1 MKTPMLNNILL
12 KSLRDS
18 KNVLLYWSIGI
29 FLLAIY
35 IMFVISE
42 IPLEQFQT
50 IINSLPDALGQFLGG
65 SAGLDFSTIEG
76 FLNAQIFTIMAPLIV
91 IGIAISSASKANAYE
106 ETIKSLDIILS
117 TPISRERF
125 IIEKILSMIIKVIF
139 ICAIHWLSYVLATL
153 MFGLKM
159 SFINLAILCI
169 QLGLISITFCL
180 ISLLIGTITGST
192 SKSIGIASSIGVASY
207 LIANIA
213 PLVDSINFTK
223 FFSLF
228 HYYKDSNPLMNG
240 FHEWHWAVFII
251 SSLMLTLLSVRF
263 FKRRDL
269 L

>member
-1 MKTPMLNNILL
+1 MLNNVFL

-42 IPLEQFQT
+42 IPLDQFQS
-50 IINSLPDALGQFLGG
+50 IINSLPDSLGQFIAG
-65 SAGLDFSTIEG
+65 SGGLDLSTVEG

-91 IGIAISSASKANAYE
+91 IGIAVSSSSKASAAE
-106 ETIKSLDIILS
+106 ENIKSLDIILS
-117 TPISRERF
+117 TPISRRRF
-125 IIEKILSMIIKVIF
+125 LLEKILSMTTKVIF

-153 MFGLKM
+153 IFGLEISYSK
-159 SFINLAILCI
+159 LAAICI
-169 QLGLISITFCL
+169 QLGLMSVTFGL
-180 ISLLIGTITGST
+180 ISVLVGTLTGNP
-192 SKSIGIASSIGVASY
+192 SKSIGIASIIGIASY

-213 PLVDSINFTK
+213 PLVDSIEFTK

-228 HYYKDSNPLMNG
+228 HYYKSSNPLANG
-240 FHEWHWAVFII
+240 FHEWHWSIFII
-251 SSLMLTLLSVRF
+251 TSLILILLSLRF
-263 FKRRDL
+263 FERRDL